1 MCTIR
6 KLSGI
11 SLTKSGKT
19 CISLKIRC
27 QGARGALT
35 PVRNQVSGK
44 LSLEFAGNRPESGVR
59 ELQIQFA
66 GVRIRGAACEK
77 KFSGIR
83 DQGAAGEKFFQVSG
97 IRASGI
103 KQMVSGVRCQVSGV
117 RYQVSGARCQVSGVA
132 TAHIVVVL
140 DDLPI

>member
-27 QGARGALT
+27 QGARGAICF
-35 PVRNQVSGK
+35 VRNQVSGK
-44 LSLEFAGNRPESGVR
+44 FSLEFAGNRPESGVR

-83 DQGAAGEKFFQVSG
+83 APQAKIFFRYQVSG
-97 IRASGI
+97 HQELN
-103 KQMVSGVRCQVSGV
+103 KWCQVSGV
-117 RYQVSGARCQVSGVA
+117 RYQVSGARCQVSGA